1 METEIREKRSKTGK
15 EKSQRNAD
23 WSNLPSEVIW
33 NYCLPPVHWQF
44 EREKNLPSDLCQ
56 SFCLALLSVI
66 VTWNTTGSVAS
77 HETRGRTA
85 SWWPKFLDRV
95 VWTKPS
101 RKLES
106 QGDQLMQFLKHPQP
120 YPGNSQSERWW
131 TVYLEEQRKNIQ

>member
-15 EKSQRNAD
+15 EKLQRNAD

-33 NYCLPPVHWQF
+33 NYCLPPVHWQI
-44 EREKNLPSDLCQ
+44 EREKNLPSDFCQ
-56 SFCLALLSVI
+56 SFCLTLLSVI

-85 SWWPKFLDRV
+85 SRWPKFLAKV
-95 VWTKPS
+95 VWTKPN

-120 YPGNSQSERWW
+120 YPGNNQSERWW
-131 TVYLEEQRKNIQ
+131 RVYFEEQRKNIQ